1 MLGAFFY
8 QKNYNRSMKTPL
20 WRPGVKRVKEANMSK
35 FRLAINAA
43 LRFELNSYYDLY
55 YWSVAYPDIFWEAL
69 LRYSGITFSGSS
81 QPANNGKQMPDTRWF
96 ENVQLNFA
104 ANLLNRNDDKSAII
118 SVNESGASLDITYKE
133 LSANVCKLRNY
144 LMRKGVKPGDRI
156 AGFVTNSIQS
166 VTAMLATTSL
176 GAIWS
181 SCSPDFGLHG
191 VIDRFS
197 QICPKILFAVE
208 SYQYGGKKFDCSDTI
223 VKIKEA
229 IPSIE
234 ETITYNAFDNL
245 YYFNS
250 CNLPLGELQDTNGV
264 GLAVDFPLFPFSH
277 PLYIMYSSGTTG
289 KPKCITHGAGGT
301 LLQHYKE
308 LVLHTDLT
316 EHDTIFFFT
325 TCGWMMWNWL
335 VSSLMTGATIVL
347 FDGSPVY
354 PDTGALWRMIEHLQ
368 VSIFGTSP
376 KFLSTTE
383 KSGYIPGEQ
392 VNFKSLKTILTTGS
406 PLLPQNYQFVY
417 TKVKDDVL
425 LSSISGGTDIIS
437 CFMLGTPLLPVYEGE
452 IQCRGLGMA
461 VESFD
466 AQGYPVRHDRGE
478 LVCTKPAPSMPIFFW
493 NDPDDALYKKAYF
506 DQYPGIWKHGDFIEI
521 TDTGGIIVYGRSDS
535 TLNPGGVRIG
545 TAEIYSAIEQLPFI
559 QDSIVV
565 GQNFEGDVR
574 IILFVHLQP
583 GYELTE
589 SIKKEITG
597 QIRRCATARHMPS
610 KIISVPDIPRTISG
624 KKVEIAVSRLINGLA
639 IDNKDAIANPDSL
652 QYFLNRAELLEE

>member
-1 MLGAFFY
+1 
-8 QKNYNRSMKTPL
+8 MKTPL
-20 WRPGVKRVKEANMSK
+20 WRPDAKRAKETNMNK
-35 FRLAINAA
+35 FRLAVNTA
-43 LRFELNSYYDLY
+43 LRLELNSYYDLY
-55 YWSVAYPDIFWEAL
+55 YWSVEYPEMFWEAL
-69 LRYSGITFSGSS
+69 LRYSGIQFSGSS
-81 QPANNGKQMPDTRWF
+81 QPANNGKSMPDTRWF

-104 ANLLNRNDDKSAII
+104 ANLLSRNDDKSAVIYI
-118 SVNESGASLDITYKE
+118 NEYGATICITYKE
-133 LSANVCKLRNY
+133 LTSNVCKLRNY
-144 LMRKGVKPGDRI
+144 LIQKGVKPGDRV

-181 SCSPDFGLHG
+181 SCSPDFGLSG

-197 QICPKILFAVE
+197 QIGPKVLFAVE
-208 SYQYGGKKFDCSDTI
+208 SYQYGGKKFDCTSTI
-223 VKIKEA
+223 MEIKES
-229 IPSIE
+229 IQSIE

-245 YYFNS
+245 FYFS
-250 CNLPLGELQDTNGV
+250 KDHLLLSELPESSV
-264 GLAVDFPLFPFSH
+264 SESAADFPLLPFSH

-316 EHDTIFFFT
+316 EHDNIFFFT

-335 VSSLMTGATIVL
+335 ISSLMTGATIVL
-347 FDGSPVY
+347 YDGSPGF
-354 PDTGALWRMIEHLQ
+354 PDVGALWRMIERLQ
-368 VSIFGTSP
+368 ISIFGTSP
-376 KFLSTTE
+376 KFLSSTE
-383 KSGYIPGEQ
+383 KAGYKPGEQ
-392 VNFKSLKTILTTGS
+392 VNLTCLKTILTTGS

-417 TKVKDDVL
+417 RNIKENVL

-493 NDPDDALYKKAYF
+493 NDPGNILYKKTYF
-506 DQYPGIWKHGDFIEI
+506 YCYPGIWKHGDFIEI
-521 TDTGGIIVYGRSDS
+521 TDTAGIIVYGRSDS

-545 TAEIYSAIEQLPFI
+545 TAEIYSAIEQLHFI

-565 GQNFEGDVR
+565 GQNYSGDVR
-574 IILFVHLQP
+574 IVLFVHLKAE
-583 GYELTE
+583 YELTE
-589 SIKKEITG
+589 AIKKEISG
-597 QIRRCATARHMPS
+597 QIRRCATPRHVPA
-610 KIISVPDIPRTISG
+610 KILSVPDIPRTVSG
-624 KKVEIAVSRLINGLA
+624 KKVEIAVSRLMNGLT
-639 IDNKDAIANPDSL
+639 IDNMDAIANPESL
-652 QYFLNRAELLEE
+652 QHFINRTELLEE